1 MGVVADAVLDL
12 GGRVIGVIPET
23 LSSTEIAHGGLTE
36 LHIVRGMHERK
47 AMMASLSSGFLT
59 LPGGIGTLEE
69 FFEIL
74 TWSALGIHEK
84 PMGLLNVEGYFDPLL
99 SFIQHAVA
107 EQFVRKHNLE
117 SLVVSDDPDGM
128 VAYFASQARSL
139 PMHPI
144 DSDRT

>member
-1 MGVVADAVLDL
+1 MGVVADAVLEL
-12 GGRVIGVIPET
+12 GGRVIGVIPDA

-36 LHIVRGMHERK
+36 LHVVRNMHERK

-74 TWSALGIHEK
+74 TWASLGIHEK

-99 SFIQHAVA
+99 SFMRYAV
-107 EQFVRKHNLE
+107 EEHFVRDHQLE
-117 SLVVSDDPDGM
+117 SLVVSHDPDGM
-128 VAYFASQARSL
+128 VAYFASQARSF
-139 PMHPI
+139 PAVPI
-144 DSDRT
+144 DTDIT